1 MKIMDFLSTCTS
13 QFYIALKIKL
23 SKKVPK
29 YVYLLILQLEQACYF
44 PMLSPFGKIHYENIF
59 NSLLVTIGGSNDIY
73 ICLNGRL
80 SLETEST
87 LA

>member
-1 MKIMDFLSTCTS
+1 MKILDFLSTCTS

-29 YVYLLILQLEQACYF
+29 YVYLLILQLEQACCF
-44 PMLSPFGKIHYENIF
+44 PMFPFGKIHYENIF

-80 SLETEST
+80 SLETVST